1 MIVRKPAVSGLFYP
15 SDPSKL
21 EKKVKEL
28 LETGESGEKVE
39 AFGVISPHA
48 GYIYS
53 GKVAGKVFSK
63 VKVPDKVLILCPNH
77 TGYGTDVSLFPD
89 GVWEF
94 PGFSVET
101 DKEINSFLINQ
112 SEIFEFDTGAHFKE
126 HSAEVIVP
134 FLYYK
139 NRKLKIS
146 VVCIRTLNL
155 KKLKKIGEAISNL
168 KDKYNENLLFV
179 ASSDM
184 NHYEVDDISRRKDMM
199 AIEKIKNIDPEGL
212 YEVVLEKNISM
223 CGISPVLSLL
233 FSAKEKGIKNA
244 ELVAYSNSGE
254 VTQDFSSVVGYAG
267 IVIY

>member
-1 MIVRKPAVSGLFYP
+1 MIVRKPAVAGLFYP

-28 LETGESGEKVE
+28 LEQEENDKEEIE

-77 TGYGTDVSLFPD
+77 TGYGADVSLFPD

-101 DKEINSFLINQ
+101 DKEINSFLIRQ
-112 SEIFEFDTGAHFKE
+112 SDIFELDTGAHFKE

-134 FLYYK
+134 FLHFK
-139 NRKLKIS
+139 NKKVKIS
-146 VVCIRTLNL
+146 VICIRTLNL

-168 KDKYNENLLFV
+168 KDKYNVLV
-179 ASSDM
+179 TASSDM
-184 NHYEVDDISRRKDMM
+184 NHYEVDDVSRKKDMM

-212 YEVVLEKNISM
+212 YEVVLEKNISI
-223 CGISPVLSLL
+223 CGIAPILSLL
-233 FSAKEKGIKNA
+233 FSAKEKGIRKA
-244 ELVAYSNSGE
+244 DLVAYSNSGE
-254 VTQDFSSVVGYAG
+254 ITLDLSSVVGYAG